1 MSLTSRLVLP
11 LCTIAALAVAAFAQV
26 PTGTIEGTVTDE
38 SGAVIPSAKITIT
51 NKATDAARAT
61 ATNAEGFFSALALP
75 AGDYEV
81 RGEQPGFAV
90 ILRMATVEAGG
101 STTVNLSMHVGT
113 TREVVSVEAASGQI
127 NYDSRTIQGVI
138 QHDSIE
144 DLPLNGRSFI
154 QLAKLEP

>member
-1 MSLTSRLVLP
+1 MSPTSTSMLL
-11 LCTIAALAVAAFAQV
+11 LCTITALSVAAFAQV
-26 PTGTIEGTVTDE
+26 PTGTVEGTVTDE
-38 SGAVIPSAKITIT
+38 SGPVIPFAKITIT
-51 NKATDAARAT
+51 NKATDVARST
-61 ATNAEGFFSALALP
+61 VTNAEGLFSAPALP

-90 ILRMATVEAGG
+90 ILRMATVGAGG

-127 NYDSRTIQGVI
+127 NYDSHTIQGVI

-144 DLPLNGRSFI
+144 DLPLNGRSFM
-154 QLAKLEP
+154 QL